1 LSEDQLIHVTPTV
14 AQGQATPVVPQGLSA
29 PATVQGDRLTLKGGQ
44 LQGDRLILTGD
55 RPVLAQGVQGAPSAS
70 AVYEGLKAQ
79 RQELNN
85 QLSDLQGTRE
95 TVTGQL
101 EELPPASAQRQPLQ
115 DRLTDIDSRIS
126 SVDKMLGTNAMQLAQ
141 AAAIPG
147 AVVET
152 PPPIQR
158 GDPDSWL
165 IFGLLFTAI
174 VLFPITFAYARRIW
188 RRGAATVTALPKELM
203 ERLQRMEE
211 AVESTA
217 VEVERI
223 GEGQRFLTRLFTEGE
238 SARAIGAGAAQAIQQ
253 RNVKST
259 ERLP

>member
-1 LSEDQLIHVTPTV
+1 MI
-14 AQGQATPVVPQGLSA
+14 QGKPATAAANATPAVPHGLDA
-29 PATVQGDRLTLKGGQ
+29 
-44 LQGDRLILTGD
+44 
-55 RPVLAQGVQGAPSAS
+55 PVLAQGARTAPSAS
-70 AVYEGLKAQ
+70 AVYEGLQAQ
-79 RQELNN
+79 RQELKN
-85 QLSDLQGTRE
+85 QLSDLQNTRDG
-95 TVTGQL
+95 VTNQL
-101 EELPPASAQRQPLQ
+101 EELGPASAERKPLE

-126 SVDKMLGTNAMQLAQ
+126 SVDKMLAGNATQLAQ

-147 AVVET
+147 AVV
-152 PPPIQR
+152 PPPPEVR
-158 GDPDSWL
+158 RADPDEMMA
-165 IFGLLFTAI
+165 FGFFFTAI

-188 RRGAATVTALPKELM
+188 RRSAATVTAFPKELM

-238 SARAIGAGAAQAIQQ
+238 SARAIGAGAAQPIQQ
-253 RNVKST
+253 RNVKAT